1 MEDDL
6 RQPLKRRSWISR
18 ILSSRPSALRAATVT
33 SIAALA
39 AVGTWAV
46 VTHEPYGGEPVV
58 HMRIDTS
65 DPIVTSSVSPQPGN
79 SSTASGDGTHD
90 GNADSEGEPQD
101 LGANAEVIDL
111 SDLGSRDG
119 SGGETDLERRKREL
133 EQARVRDEPEAES
146 PSNAL
151 SIDELPLSRG
161 GQPVQQQA
169 AIAGRQAISLTPA
182 PVRRV
187 TGDGPHGPL
196 PVIASDGARPSQ
208 VYARPTPRELLLS
221 DEPKVA
227 LLIGG
232 MGLNPELTEAAIR
245 GLPPEVSL
253 AFAPYGENLQAQAD
267 KARAQGHELF
277 IHLPMEPFGYPSID
291 PGPRTLLTSVPAQ
304 QNIDS
309 LYWHLSRFAGFAGV
323 TNYLGAQFAANP
335 DAISPILKEL
345 GKRGLI
351 YVDDGSK
358 GLSQT
363 SRLASQLGVSSRSST
378 VSLDAGGTS
387 PEAVLAALQQLE
399 AQARTTGFAIGT
411 GSGLPQTIKAIE
423 EWARGLPERRVILVP
438 VSAVFAARQS

>member
-39 AVGTWAV
+39 AVGAWAV

-65 DPIVTSSVSPQPGN
+65 DPVVTSSVSPPAAEAAAGN
-79 SSTASGDGTHD
+79 GSDAGESGDPALD
-90 GNADSEGEPQD
+90 APAD

-111 SDLGSRDG
+111 SGLGPRGATD
-119 SGGETDLERRKREL
+119 GETDLERRKREL
-133 EQARVRDEPEAES
+133 EQTRVRDEPEAES

-161 GQPVQQQA
+161 GQPVEQQA

-182 PVRRV
+182 PVQRV

-232 MGLNPELTEAAIR
+232 MGLNPELTQAAIR
-245 GLPPEVSL
+245 ALPPEVSL
-253 AFAPYGENLQAQAD
+253 AFAPYGENLQTQAD
-267 KARAQGHELF
+267 QARAQGHELF

-291 PGPRTLLTSVPAQ
+291 PGPRTLLTSAPAQ

-309 LYWHLSRFAGFAGV
+309 LYWHLSRFVGFAGV
-323 TNYLGAQFAANP
+323 TNYLGAQFAANQ
-335 DAISPILKEL
+335 DAISPVLKEL

-363 SRLASQLGVSSRSST
+363 SRLAGQLGVSSRSST
-378 VSLDAGGTS
+378 VSLDASGHS

-411 GSGLPQTIKAIE
+411 GSGLPHTIKAIE
-423 EWARGLPERRVILVP
+423 EWARTLPERRIILVP
-438 VSAVFAARQS
+438 VSAAFAARQS

>member
-1 MEDDL
+1 M
-6 RQPLKRRSWISR
+6 SR
-18 ILSSRPSALRAATVT
+18 ILSSRPSALRAATVA

-46 VTHEPYGGEPVV
+46 FTHEPYGGQPVV

-65 DPIVTSSVSPQPGN
+65 DPIVTSSVATPAEQTAAGN
-79 SSTASGDGTHD
+79 DSGEANPDGDDTA
-90 GNADSEGEPQD
+90 QD

-111 SDLGSRDG
+111 SDLGPRGAS
-119 SGGETDLERRKREL
+119 SGETELEQRKREL

-151 SIDELPLSRG
+151 SIDQLPLSRG
-161 GQPVQQQA
+161 GQPVEQQA
-169 AIAGRQAISLTPA
+169 SIAGRQAVSLTPA

-208 VYARPTPRELLLS
+208 VYARPTPRELLLA

-232 MGLNPELTEAAIR
+232 MGLNPQLTEAAIR
-245 GLPPEVSL
+245 SLPPEVSL
-253 AFAPYGENLQAQAD
+253 AFAPYGENLQGQAD
-267 KARAQGHELF
+267 QAREKGHELF

-291 PGPRTLLTSVPAQ
+291 PGPRTLLTSAPAQ

-323 TNYLGAQFAANP
+323 TNYLGAQFANSQ
-335 DAISPILKEL
+335 DAMAPVLKEL

-358 GLSQT
+358 GLSQS
-363 SRLASQLGVSSRSST
+363 SRLASQLGVLSRSAT
-378 VSLDAGGTS
+378 VSLDAGGNS

-399 AQARTTGFAIGT
+399 MQARTTGFAIGT
-411 GSGLPQTIKAIE
+411 GSGLPHTIKAIE
-423 EWARGLPERRVILVP
+423 EWARSLPERRIILVP
-438 VSAVFAARQS
+438 VSAAFAARQS